1 VDVDPGTLLVTADA
15 VRSGLSPSTAAVI
28 VVHLYGQVPDMA
40 AIGAVAAAA
49 GIAVIED
56 AAQAHGAAWDG
67 RRAGSFGHAATF
79 SFYPAKN
86 LGAFGDGGA
95 VVTDDPRLEATI
107 RSRANHGRSRSRH
120 HHRVAGRN
128 SRLDGLQAAVLRVK
142 LRHLD
147 EWNAARRR
155 AHEHYAALLSGSP
168 VRQVSVDPS
177 ATPVHHLEVVEV
189 DDRRWVVDELTRR
202 GVGWGLHYPVPC
214 HRQPAFARFADGPL
228 PVAEA
233 AAERIVSL
241 PMFPTISAE
250 EVERVCDAVLA
261 ATGARTGVSAVLP
274 GGAA

>member
-1 VDVDPGTLLVTADA
+1 
-15 VRSGLSPSTAAVI
+15 
-28 VVHLYGQVPDMA
+28 VHLYGQVADMD
-40 AIGAVAAAA
+40 AIAAVATAA
-49 GIAVIED
+49 GIAVVED
-56 AAQAHGAAWDG
+56 AAQAHGAAWRG
-67 RRAGSFGHAATF
+67 RRAGGFGHAATF

-95 VVTDDPRLEATI
+95 VVTGDAALADTI

-147 EWNAARRR
+147 AWNAARRR
-155 AHEHYAALLSGSP
+155 AHELYASLLPGP
-168 VRQVSVDPS
+168 RVRVVSTDPA

-189 DDRRWVVDELTRR
+189 DDRERVTDELTER
-202 GVGWGLHYPVPC
+202 GIGWGLHYPVPC
-214 HRQPAFARFADGPL
+214 HRQPAFARHARAPL

-233 AAERIVSL
+233 AADRIVSL
-241 PMFPTISAE
+241 PMFPSITAE
-250 EVERVCDAVLA
+250 QIEQVCDAVLA
-261 ATGARTGVSAVLP
+261 GSSAPQGVAATAAR